1 MLHAYL
7 NWCYKLI
14 ITACHHF
21 CSALHILYLNI
32 YHSHLDTWHQETFQ
46 QYLTLWTP
54 ILNPNFTILLQLNY
68 PYEWTLFLSVF
79 DGCIVWKNMVSIKN
93 IYLHLGVVLSE
104 DSLLKILFPVLSRL
118 YFKNINYPLK
128 RNKVITML
136 TVNFRFWKESAVSL
150 LLAKI
155 LAFSAHQSQMK
166 NIETEFGGNA
176 KMALILSLQEE
187 NTVGFC
193 LKNLP
198 LLHEESRGVYKIR
211 HTGVSDEEQR
221 N

>member
-1 MLHAYL
+1 
-7 NWCYKLI
+7 
-14 ITACHHF
+14 
-21 CSALHILYLNI
+21 
-32 YHSHLDTWHQETFQ
+32 
-46 QYLTLWTP
+46 
-54 ILNPNFTILLQLNY
+54 
-68 PYEWTLFLSVF
+68 
-79 DGCIVWKNMVSIKN
+79 
-93 IYLHLGVVLSE
+93 
-104 DSLLKILFPVLSRL
+104 
-118 YFKNINYPLK
+118 
-128 RNKVITML
+128 
-136 TVNFRFWKESAVSL
+136 
-150 LLAKI
+150 
-155 LAFSAHQSQMK
+155 MK